1 MIGLSEKILQTHSGN
16 ALIVAMDHGLVGGA
30 YEGFKNPETTLD
42 KILEGDPDGVMI
54 NPSFLHRFQE
64 KLMARPNLKKVVSA
78 DIINFSTI
86 PGKDDGLE
94 IQDQLSNVNEIVRM
108 GADAIKTLLVFGRED
123 PVVFANNIKYV
134 ARVAEETR
142 RFGIPFIV
150 EPTLW
155 GKKIEDK
162 TNPELIEHA
171 IRIAFE
177 LGADVIKAPYT
188 GDEETFAPIVRNSPV
203 PILILGGPKVE
214 TTAEVFE
221 MVRGA
226 MNVGA
231 RGVIF
236 GRNIWQHEKP
246 SGMIKAIKM
255 IVHEGSS
262 VESALK
268 VL

>member
-1 MIGLSEKILQTHSGN
+1 MTRLSEEILQTDSGN
-16 ALIVAMDHGLVGGA
+16 AFIVAMDHGLAGGA
-30 YEGFKNPETTLD
+30 YKGFKNPGATLD
-42 KILEGDPDGVMI
+42 KVLKGDPDGI
-54 NPSFLHRFQE
+54 LANPCFLRQFRE
-64 KLMARPNLKKVVSA
+64 KLVIKPNLKKIATA
-78 DIINFSTI
+78 DFINMSTI
-86 PGKDDGLE
+86 PGEDSGLE
-94 IQDQLSNVNEIVRM
+94 IQDQLFSVGEMARIGV
-108 GADAIKTLLVFGRED
+108 DAIKTLLVFGREN
-123 PVVFANNIKYV
+123 PKVFENNIKYV
-134 ARVAEETR
+134 AKIAEETQH
-142 RFGIPFIV
+142 FGIPFIV

-155 GKKIEDK
+155 GKKIENK

-171 IRIAFE
+171 IRMAFE

-226 MNVGA
+226 MNAGA

-246 SGMIKAIKM
+246 SEMIKAIKM
-255 IVHEGSS
+255 IVHEGST